1 MNRLLVIIPT
11 KNEKNN
17 LLKIVTALKKSL
29 KEIDHQIVISNNS
42 DRDLNIN
49 LSNLEIKHLKTPE
62 IFITAEQHLFWVIEQ
77 VTGEYVWF
85 FGDDDIPIEKG
96 IEKLAQLVNQGRF
109 DCFAF
114 NGLRKDHKKEKIV
127 KMVNYSKTYQGKL
140 QYFYSKSGM
149 LNGPSS
155 ISLYVI
161 KKEFLAKKFLT
172 EIQKL
177 NAPIYSHI
185 ILFLRSFSNAEFAYH
200 PIDIVEHRQSDPE
213 QNRVISLNWSRHAEE
228 SRNFYYFP
236 WTLGLL
242 RNINYLI
249 KKGAIEKDFLLNI
262 VETDPKNRKYELLP
276 QIEDY
281 IRRIFIHSKTG
292 SRKITKSEVLE
303 LKKYVTEIQ
312 GFSEEIRNIVSL
324 ENPINEILKLY
335 PHMNPRLR
343 YSRHK
348 LAILK
353 YRIFILFPKAAKD
366 VFWILITK
374 LWPYTPRFVK
384 PLLKKLNSVLRRLK

>member
-29 KEIDHQIVISNNS
+29 KGIDHQIVISNNS

-49 LSNLEIKHLKTPE
+49 LSNLEIKQLKTPE

-96 IEKLAQLVNQGRF
+96 IKKLAQLVNQGRF

-114 NGLRKDHKKEKIV
+114 NGLRHDPKNEKIV
-127 KMVNYSKTYQGKL
+127 KMINNSKTYQGKL
-140 QYFYSKSGM
+140 KYFYSKSGM

-161 KKEFLAKKFLT
+161 KKEFLAKKYLT
-172 EIQKL
+172 EIRKL

-185 ILFLRSFSNAEFAYH
+185 ILFLRSFNNAEFAYH
-200 PIDIVEHRQSDPE
+200 PIDIVEHRQSDPK
-213 QNRVISLNWSRHAEE
+213 QNKEISLNWSQHAEE

-236 WTLGLL
+236 WTLGFL

-249 KKGAIEKDFLLNI
+249 KKGTIEKDFLLTI

-281 IRRIFIHSKTG
+281 IRRIFIPSKTG

-312 GFSEEIRNIVSL
+312 GFSEEIRNIVSSG
-324 ENPINEILKLY
+324 NPINEILKLY
-335 PHMNPRLR
+335 PHMNPILR
-343 YSRHK
+343 YLSHK

-353 YRIFILFPKAAKD
+353 YRIFILFQKAPKD

-384 PLLKKLNSVLRRLK
+384 QFLKKLKSVLRRLK